1 MGVFRLTYKSYG
13 KSAILIEWPSRIDEK
28 ICEDVISFKNKILKN
43 NPKQI
48 IQVINTYYSLTIIYD
63 STINIIYDVVLD
75 LKSLYEQEVDG
86 EITENYR
93 WEIPVCYDPQYGI
106 DLEELGSENELTYRE
121 IIDLHSSTVYTV
133 YFIGFLPGF
142 LYLGGLDKRLHI
154 PRKSNPRLRVEK
166 GSVAIGGAQT
176 GIYPSISAGGW
187 YVIGNSPISFF
198 NVNAKEPCF
207 AKAGDE
213 IKFKSV
219 VLSEYHNIQSEVVK
233 GKYKLKKS
241 KI

>member
-13 KSAILIEWPSRIDEK
+13 KSAILIEWPSRIDKK

-43 NPKQI
+43 SAKQI
-48 IQVINTYYSLTIIYD
+48 IQVINTYSSLTIIYH
-63 STINIIYDVVLD
+63 STINVIYDDILD
-75 LKSLYEQEVDG
+75 LKSLYEQEVDE
-86 EITENYR
+86 EITKKYR
-93 WEIPVCYDPQYGI
+93 WEIPVCYETQFGI
-106 DLEELGSENELTYRE
+106 DLEELGDGNELTKSE
-121 IIDLHSSTVYTV
+121 IIELHSSAIYTV

-142 LYLGGLDKRLHI
+142 LYLGGLDQKLHI

-198 NVNAKEPCF
+198 NVKAKEPCF
-207 AKAGDE
+207 AKASDE
-213 IKFKSV
+213 IQFKSIG
-219 VLSEYHNIQSEVVK
+219 LSAYNNIQSEVEK

-241 KI
+241 EI